1 MRYVAMVLAVVLS
14 IGATVGAQEPAADPA
29 RAAFDAGTEAYGAGR
44 YDDAKAQFL
53 EALKGYA
60 GDHVVLTW
68 LGTTCHALRQW
79 DEAIDYLTQA
89 AEANPE
95 YAVAQNNLGNAYLEK
110 GLPLLKEAATE
121 AQGRELVGTAVGRYE
136 KALALKADYL
146 YAAYNAAQAYAALRE
161 WDKAWKAFHTATS
174 LGPNDVDVWRSFGRA
189 LKQAGELDKA
199 VERYEKAAELDPRC
213 LECFVQ
219 LGWIYS
225 KQARWPEAER
235 AYARAVAA
243 DAENFDAQLGL
254 GIALYSQRK
263 YADAKA
269 PLTKAGQ
276 LKPESFE
283 AHYNLGL
290 VADAL
295 NDAPG
300 AEAAYRAATAIK
312 GDDAPGLNNLGVAV
326 FNQGKP
332 CEAVPHFQAAA
343 AADDTYVM
351 AHINLALGLEAC
363 GKDLDAALK
372 QWRDAVAKFPRQ
384 ASARCGLANAL
395 YRAGHVNEA
404 LAEYLRCLELDADNL
419 DAHNNV
425 GLIYLDRDQLVDAA
439 AHFRQALAI
448 NPNYVPAM
456 NNLGVT
462 YEKQGKVNEAKE
474 MYQKALA
481 IDPTYDKARE
491 NLDRLNKPAGGG

>member
-1 MRYVAMVLAVVLS
+1 MRQMAVILALLLP
-14 IGATVGAQEPAADPA
+14 IGAVVGAQEPAADPA

-44 YDDAKAQFL
+44 YDEAKAKFL
-53 EALKGYA
+53 EALAGYE

-79 DEAIDYLTQA
+79 DEAIAYLTQA
-89 AEANPE
+89 TAAAPD

-110 GLPLLKEAATE
+110 GLPLLKEPATLAE
-121 AQGRELVGTAVGRYE
+121 GQELVGTAVARYQ
-136 KALALKADYL
+136 KALELKPDYL
-146 YAAYNAAQAYAALRE
+146 YAAYNAAQAYAALRD

-235 AYARAVAA
+235 AYARAVAV

-263 YADAKA
+263 YADAQG
-269 PLTKAGQ
+269 PLVKAGG
-276 LKPESFE
+276 LKADSFE

-295 NDAPG
+295 NDAPA
-300 AEAAYRAATAIK
+300 AEAAYRAAAAVK
-312 GDDAPGLNNLGVAV
+312 GDDAPCLNNLGVAI
-326 FNQGKP
+326 FNQKRP
-332 CEAVPHFQAAA
+332 CDALEHFRAAVT
-343 AADDTYVM
+343 ADDTYVM

-363 GKDLDAALK
+363 GQDPEAALK
-372 QWRDAVAKFPRQ
+372 QWQDVVAKFPRQ

-395 YRAGHVNEA
+395 YRKQQVNEA
-404 LAEYLRCLELDADNL
+404 LAEYLRCLELEPSNIE
-419 DAHNNV
+419 AHNNV
-425 GLIYLDRDQLVDAA
+425 GLIYLDRDQLVEAV
-439 AHFRQALAI
+439 AHFRQALGVNAD
-448 NPNYVPAM
+448 YVPAI
-456 NNLGVT
+456 NNLGVA
-462 YEKQGKVNEAKE
+462 YEKQGKPDQAKE
-474 MYQKALA
+474 MYEKALA
-481 IDPTYDKARE
+481 IDPNYDKARE
-491 NLDRLNKPAGGG
+491 NLNRLTKPAGGG